1 MDAKLVDKLIQRAER
16 DFDGHLT
23 ILRFTTNWRVG
34 FVTPDERA
42 DIDGIPVG
50 KTFEDAANAALA
62 MSTAEHWKKIQAA
75 RIREFGETFAK
86 PGGIR

>member
-23 ILRFTTNWRVG
+23 LLRFTTNWRVG

-50 KTFEDAANAALA
+50 KTFEDAAKAALA
-62 MSTAEHWKKIQAA
+62 MSTAEHWKKIQDA
-75 RIREFGETFAK
+75 RIHFWQNLRETGAA
-86 PGGIR
+86 